1 MVDYSK
7 WKDIEISDDE
17 DETHPNIDTPS
28 LFRWRHQ
35 ARIERMEEQ
44 KRERELFEKTKK
56 DAACDRDKVQGYF
69 GPVTA
74 LPVAETRSK
83 VTLDLL
89 QRCLWQR
96 RGASAACDRDKEQGY
111 FEPLTV
117 MPVAETRSKVTLNLF
132 QRCLWPRQGA
142 RHEKKLEEAKKKL
155 AEGETCSGD
164 MLEMKKALEE
174 LEKEE
179 ERIKKQDEELRKK
192 ETVAPWNVDTISN
205 PGFTKT
211 VINKAPPPRQEELS
225 EEEREERM
233 RKFVKENEKL
243 LKKYGMFHKYDDS
256 KKFLQENPHLACE
269 DTANYLVIW
278 CINLE
283 MEGKHDLMAHAAHQ
297 CICMQYILELA
308 KQLEVDP
315 RACISSFFSKIQVA
329 EVEYKNSFDDELRQF
344 KERIK
349 RRAAE
354 KVKEAEEE
362 ERKERLGPGGLDPVE
377 VFESLPEELKK
388 CFETQ
393 DIPLLQKTIAAMPEE
408 EAVYQMKRCVDSGLW
423 VPDARKNQPEERE
436 ETPDTAPDVSP
447 EK

>member
-1 MVDYSK
+1 MMLLSRK
-7 WKDIEISDDE
+7 RELLFSISDDE

-56 DAACDRDKVQGYF
+56 DIKKLGCYR
-69 GPVTA
+69 PVTA
-74 LPVAETRSK
+74 QPVTETRSK
-83 VTLDLL
+83 VTLDL
-89 QRCLWQR
+89 
-96 RGASAACDRDKEQGY
+96 
-111 FEPLTV
+111 
-117 MPVAETRSKVTLNLF
+117 F
-132 QRCLWPRQGA
+132 QRCL
-142 RHEKKLEEAKKKL
+142 HEKKLEEAKKKL
-155 AEGETCSGD
+155 AERETCSGD

-174 LEKEE
+174 LEKEAE
-179 ERIKKQDEELRKK
+179 KMKKQDEELRKK

-211 VINKAPPPRQEELS
+211 VINKTPPPRQEELS

-243 LKKYGMFHKYDDS
+243 LKKYGMFRKYDDT

-329 EVEYKNSFDDELRQF
+329 EVEYKNSFDNELEQF

-423 VPDARKNQPEERE
+423 VPDANKNQPEERE
-436 ETPDTAPDVSP
+436 ETSDTATNVSP